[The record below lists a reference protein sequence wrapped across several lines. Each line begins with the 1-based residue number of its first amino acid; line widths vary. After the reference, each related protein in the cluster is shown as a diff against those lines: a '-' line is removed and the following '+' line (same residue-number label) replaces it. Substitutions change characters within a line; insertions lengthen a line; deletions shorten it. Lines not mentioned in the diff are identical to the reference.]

1 MGVVVGG
8 RGRCRL
14 QGWGVAGRVHYSLA
28 PAILRPVG
36 GEEKIAKHEEN
47 LKLNVNKIF
56 HQIFYFVQFFVKNF

>member
-36 GEEKIAKHEEN
+36 GEEKIAKHWP
-47 LKLNVNKIF
+47 KQITHPTKDVRTNVKI
-56 HQIFYFVQFFVKNF
+56 